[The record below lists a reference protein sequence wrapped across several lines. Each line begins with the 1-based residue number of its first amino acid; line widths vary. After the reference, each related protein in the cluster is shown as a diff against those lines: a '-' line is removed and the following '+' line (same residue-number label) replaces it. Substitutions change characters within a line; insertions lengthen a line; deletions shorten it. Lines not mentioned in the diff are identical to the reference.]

1 MKGRSAPLVHCNGRF
16 GSTEF
21 EDAGIKPAA
30 TSPLQWARSRGLYA
44 RAVRYRIYR
53 YSALVLLVPFRV
65 LASVVL
71 ASVVLASVVL
81 FPFRATL
88 SVKVFTFE
96 LRPLNF
102 VDRVFPLA
110 EFTQPSN
117 LELSQ
122 PRR

>member
-53 YSALVLLVPFRV
+53 YSTPATVFELWNKSEKACETRTTFGCSIAVEAIS
-65 LASVVL
+65 LASITSPNSFHHKIYCD
-71 ASVVLASVVL
+71 ADSAY
-81 FPFRATL
+81 R
-88 SVKVFTFE
+88 
-96 LRPLNF
+96 
-102 VDRVFPLA
+102 
-110 EFTQPSN
+110 
-117 LELSQ
+117 
-122 PRR
+122 